1 MDDKIKYDKLVEV
14 IGSMSDYERKF
25 FEYKIEESL
34 KSYNQ
39 SLEEYTK
46 LVERQYMNDKITGD
60 SK

>member
-14 IGSMSDYERKF
+14 IGSMPDYERKF
-25 FEYKIEESL
+25 FEYKIEENL

-46 LVERQYMNDKITGD
+46 LVERQHMNDKITGD